1 MLYSWKACL
10 FLLNCCHKENAF
22 VGWAAE
28 LSVWVVAMAVD
39 SYFAVIYYMI
49 EECLKTFDLLTC
61 YLSINQ
67 RSTGCN
73 EKDLGGQG

>member
-1 MLYSWKACL
+1 M
-10 FLLNCCHKENAF
+10 
-22 VGWAAE
+22 
-28 LSVWVVAMAVD
+28 AMAVD

>member
-1 MLYSWKACL
+1 M
-10 FLLNCCHKENAF
+10 
-22 VGWAAE
+22 
-28 LSVWVVAMAVD
+28 AMAVD

-61 YLSINQ
+61 YLFINQ

-73 EKDLGGQG
+73 EKDLGEQG